1 MAAFL
6 GMFTIGNGYR
16 GSLQTVALC
25 ELPDGRLI
33 CVAPFGYWTWI
44 GSEVLA

>member
-1 MAAFL
+1 MTAFL
-6 GMFTIGNGYR
+6 GMITLANGYYSR
-16 GSLQTVALC
+16 TQTVALC

-33 CVAPFGYWTWI
+33 CVAPFGFWTWI